1 MISSENRSTRD
12 ISLDYLRATL
22 VLMVVAHHSS
32 LAYTTF
38 AHFNPI
44 DYLSS
49 THPVVDSSRWLFL
62 DYAENFNDVFF
73 MSLLFCISGLFVWP
87 ALQRYGVLKFL
98 RQRLMRLGIPF
109 ILGSFFIMPLAYYV
123 SWQLTGNDA
132 GYFAFWK
139 QFILTTWIP
148 GPLWFIWLLLLFDVI
163 VAVVFLILSKRSFKI
178 ADMICTTG
186 KRRPLIIAIIMFFV
200 CAFLYIPMLARFGF
214 GTWTAFLTLPFT
226 FQVPRFGL
234 HFAWFFLGFLIG
246 YNRHDKGILSFDGT
260 MTQHWLRWIFSCFIA
275 YNMLVFIPR
284 IPILTLHLS
293 AKRLGGIEAILWVV
307 SCVMSCF
314 GFLALF
320 RGTIKKNRLW
330 MDSIT
335 RNSYAIYLVHY
346 MFVLW
351 LQRLFMKL
359 PIHASIK
366 FVFVFL
372 GATFFSWIA
381 AQLLLKIPKV
391 NQIL

>member
-1 MISSENRSTRD
+1 MTSIETHSMRD

-44 DYLSS
+44 NYLFS
-49 THPVVDSSRWLFL
+49 TAPVVDSSRWLFL

-109 ILGSFFIMPLAYYV
+109 ILGSSFIMPLAYYA

-139 QFILTTWIP
+139 QFILSTWIP
-148 GPLWFIWLLLLFDVI
+148 GPLWFIWMLLLFDVTA
-163 VAVVFLILSKRSFKI
+163 AVIFLILSKRSFKI
-178 ADMICTTG
+178 ADIICTTG
-186 KRRPLIIAIIMFFV
+186 EQHPWTIAIIMFFV
-200 CAFLYIPMLARFGF
+200 CAFIYIPMLARFGF
-214 GTWTAFLTLPFT
+214 GTWTSFLTLPFT

-246 YNRHDKGILSFDGT
+246 YNRVNKGILYFDGI
-260 MTQHWLRWIFSCFIA
+260 MSQHWYRWIVGCFIA

-284 IPILTLHLS
+284 IPILTTHLTV
-293 AKRLGGIEAILWVV
+293 KMLGAIEAILWVI
-307 SCVMSCF
+307 SCVASCF
-314 GFLALF
+314 GFFALF
-320 RGTIKKNRLW
+320 RGTVKRHRSW

-335 RNSYAIYLVHY
+335 RSSYAIYLVHY
-346 MFVLW
+346 LFVLW
-351 LQRLFMKL
+351 LQRILMNN
-359 PIHASIK
+359 PIHAGIK
-366 FVFVFL
+366 FVLVFS
-372 GATFFSWIA
+372 GAAFLSWIT